1 MKNIFFVY
9 RKPGLNYS
17 IEHVFNTVESGLR
30 KKRISIEDVF
40 LPHARVCLNNL
51 LQNILYVKRLCD
63 GITHLT
69 GDAHY
74 AILLCKGKVVL
85 TIHDTRFLNFEHGLK
100 KLIFKWLW
108 FYLPMRKASYVTCIS
123 NDVRKKLIEYF
134 PCFKDKIHVIYN
146 PLDANYSYKFKT
158 FNEDCP
164 IILHIGTA
172 ENKNLERLIP
182 ALKEI
187 DCELHIVGKYR
198 KDIEDMLHFYS
209 IIYIY
214 KSDLSDQEILEE
226 YMNCDIVSFP
236 TLYEGF
242 GMPIIEGQAVGRV
255 VLTSDLEPMK
265 EIAGDAA
272 LFVDPY
278 NIECIRDGIMKLIKN
293 RHYRNDLIRK
303 GLENIE
309 RFKLPVIVKQY
320 MDLYAKLEN
329 DN

>member
-1 MKNIFFVY
+1 MKSIFYIY

-17 IEHVFNTVESGLR
+17 IEHVFNTVEAGLCKENVLVR
-30 KKRISIEDVF
+30 DVF
-40 LPHARVCLNNL
+40 LPYAKVRFHNLVRNL
-51 LQNILYVKRLCD
+51 LYARRLCN

-74 AILLCKGKVVL
+74 VILLCRGKVVL
-85 TIHDTRFLNFEHGLK
+85 TIHDTRFLDFEHGIK
-100 KLIFKWLW
+100 KQVFKWLW

-123 NDVRKKLIEYF
+123 NDVRKKLVAYF
-134 PCFKDKIHVIYN
+134 PRFKDKIHVIYN
-146 PLDANYSYKFKT
+146 PLDTKYNYKFKL

-182 ALKEI
+182 ALKGI
-187 DCELHIVGKYR
+187 NCELHIVGKYR
-198 KDIEDMLHFYS
+198 KDIDDMLRLYS
-209 IIYIY
+209 VNYIY

-226 YMNCDIVSFP
+226 YINCDIVSFP

-265 EIAGDAA
+265 EMAGDAA
-272 LFVDPY
+272 LLVDPY
-278 NIECIRDGIMKLIKN
+278 SIESIRNGIMKLIKN
-293 RHYRNDLIRK
+293 HHYRDDLIKR

-309 RFKLPVIVKQY
+309 RFKLPAIVKQY
-320 MDLYAKLEN
+320 MDLYTKLEREN
-329 DN
+329 